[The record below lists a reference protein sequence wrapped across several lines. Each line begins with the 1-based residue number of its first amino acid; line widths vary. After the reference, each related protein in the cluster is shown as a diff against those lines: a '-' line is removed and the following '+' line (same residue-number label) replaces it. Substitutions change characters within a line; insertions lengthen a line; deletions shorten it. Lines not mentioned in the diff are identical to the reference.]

1 MLNKAD
7 GVAPFIIQNRRTGM
21 YVAKAVPPKSA
32 HYRMPSAHWKWV
44 WKREDA
50 EQFGDRM
57 LLIHPI
63 IQMNIEQNAV
73 CLDAN
78 GAERVPC

>member
-1 MLNKAD
+1 MRDHD
-7 GVAPFIIQNRRTGM
+7 GVAPYVVQNRRTGM
-21 YVAKAVPPKSA
+21 YVAKATAPKSA
-32 HYRMPSAHWKWV
+32 NFRIPCANWKWV

-63 IQMNIEQNAV
+63 IQMNIEQNAA
-73 CLDAN
+73 CFDAN
-78 GAERVPC
+78 GVEVRP